1 MADKLIE
8 MSNVFKEFDLSSGKL
23 PVLKSLQLT
32 VSEGEL
38 ISIVGK
44 SGSGKSTLLSIM
56 GLLDD
61 ISSGDFKLCGHDVRS
76 LSNYQKS
83 IIRNENIGWIFQNFN
98 LVEEM
103 TVAENVSLPLRYNNK
118 ISSKHY
124 SEIVNQA
131 LSDVDLGDKYGQYPS
146 QLSGGQ
152 QQRAAIAR
160 ALVNSPDL
168 ILADEPTGNLDEENS
183 QKIFELLK
191 KLNGHKKTTIV
202 IVTHDNQLA
211 EQCNRGLTLK
221 DGVFVN
227 NH

>member
-1 MADKLIE
+1 MASKLIE
-8 MSNVFKEFDLSSGKL
+8 MSNVCKEFDLSSGKL

-32 VSEGEL
+32 ISEGEL

-61 ISSGDFKLCGHDVRS
+61 ISSGDFKLCGHDVS
-76 LSNYQKS
+76 ALSNYQKS
-83 IIRNENIGWIFQNFN
+83 ILRNENIGWIFQNFN

-103 TVAENVSLPLRYNNK
+103 TVAENVSLPLRYNDK
-118 ISSKHY
+118 ISSKQY
-124 SEIVNQA
+124 SKIVNQA
-131 LSDVDLGDKYGQYPS
+131 LSDVDLKDKYGQYPS

-191 KLNGHKKTTIV
+191 KLNSHKKTTII

-211 EQCNRGLTLK
+211 YQCNRSLTLR
-221 DGVFVN
+221 DGVFVDID
-227 NH
+227 